1 MENNFDV
8 NKEFIQHLQ
17 KENEELK
24 SKVKKLEDKLAMEK
38 LMKNID
44 KIPKVPITPHPIEP
58 YPYTP
63 PSPWYYEPWWE
74 KGPTCNSVI
83 CEVK

>member
-24 SKVKKLEDKLAMEK
+24 SKVKKLEDELAYER
-38 LMKNID
+38 LMK
-44 KIPKVPITPHPIEP
+44 KIEPVEP
-58 YPYTP
+58 YPSIP

-74 KGPTCNSVI
+74 KGPTCNSI
-83 CEVK
+83 TCEVR

>member
-1 MENNFDV
+1 MENFDV

-24 SKVKKLEDKLAMEK
+24 LKVKKLEDELAYEK
-38 LMKNID
+38 LMKNSE
-44 KIPKVPITPHPIEP
+44 KIQPVEP
-58 YPYTP
+58 YPSIP

-74 KGPTCNSVI
+74 KGPTCNSIV
-83 CEVK
+83 CEVR

>member
-1 MENNFDV
+1 MENFDV

-24 SKVKKLEDKLAMEK
+24 SKVKRLEDELAYER
-38 LMKNID
+38 LMKNSE
-44 KIPKVPITPHPIEP
+44 KIQPIEP

-74 KGPTCNSVI
+74 KGPTCNYSIVS
-83 CEVK
+83 EVK

>member
-1 MENNFDV
+1 MKNFDV

-24 SKVKKLEDKLAMEK
+24 SKVKKLEDELAYERLIKNSEK
-38 LMKNID
+38 IQ
-44 KIPKVPITPHPIEP
+44 PIEP
-58 YPYTP
+58 YPSIP

-74 KGPTCNSVI
+74 KGPTCNSIV
-83 CEVK
+83 CEVR